1 MAFCAHDCFDLVM
14 GRKIKKTLDAGRRGN
29 FTRNGT
35 GLTMLNLSNGE
46 ADTLFFQC
54 ALDQKNRRMKHIV
67 MEKKSVEIVQM
78 GQFYITFYVP
88 Q

>member
-67 MEKKSVEIVQM
+67 MEKKSVEFVQM
-78 GQFYITFYVP
+78 GQLYIALYVP